1 MPRWAIWALN
11 LIVVAILYGIAQF
24 FLFAGVSFTYGAIFG
39 FAVCYILYKCW
50 RQDYA
55 DEAKAH
61 FTDLSEAESRQPS
74 PQHSPDRIVE
84 RR

>member
-11 LIVVAILYGIAQF
+11 IVVIAVLATMAY
-24 FLFAGVSFTYGAIFG
+24 FLKWAGTE
-39 FAVCYILYKCW
+39 FAVGALFGMCVNYVLYRNW

-61 FTDLSEAESRQPS
+61 FTDLSEAERRQPL
-74 PQHSPDRIVE
+74 PQHSHDQRQAPR
-84 RR
+84 